1 MLSKKQEIQ
10 AIISQI
16 QILQK
21 EILSEQEKIES
32 NIKDVNKDLKG
43 ELKQLLNK
51 LKGEYQNLEK
61 LASPRQGIGRDAQ
74 YYMTFGKG
82 NNGSTRLLD
91 VQGPIGINAN
101 ELLSL
106 LNSSSPS

>member
-1 MLSKKQEIQ
+1 MFSKKREIQ
-10 AIISQI
+10 EIISQI
-16 QILQK
+16 QVLQK

-32 NIKDVNKDLKG
+32 NIKNVNKDLRG
-43 ELKQLLNK
+43 ELKDLLNK
-51 LKGEYQNLEK
+51 LKAEYKNLEN
-61 LASPRQGIGRDAQ
+61 LASPREGYGRDAQ

-82 NNGSTRLLD
+82 DNGSTRLLD

-106 LNSSSPS
+106 LNSGSS

>member
-1 MLSKKQEIQ
+1 MLSKKKEIQ

-16 QILQK
+16 QLLQK

-32 NIKDVNKDLKG
+32 NIKDINKDLTG

-61 LASPRQGIGRDAQ
+61 LASPRQGMGRDAE
-74 YYMTFGKG
+74 YYMTFGRG
-82 NNGSTRLLD
+82 NNGNTRLID
-91 VQGPIGINAN
+91 VQGPIGISAN
-101 ELLSL
+101 ELLSI
-106 LNSSSPS
+106 LNTTSS